1 MVAKGELEDFFHKA
15 FSVNGF
21 HLLVLSHSI
30 RGICGYLC
38 MCQVR
43 VTSESI
49 LHYCR
54 TEHHIP
60 LNLSLEN
67 AGTFLGSWE
76 QCHSQLT

>member
-1 MVAKGELEDFFHKA
+1 VAKGELEDFFHKA

-30 RGICGYLC
+30 HGICGYLC

-60 LNLSLEN
+60 LNLTVWRMQGHSWAAGSN
-67 AGTFLGSWE
+67 ATVN
-76 QCHSQLT
+76 